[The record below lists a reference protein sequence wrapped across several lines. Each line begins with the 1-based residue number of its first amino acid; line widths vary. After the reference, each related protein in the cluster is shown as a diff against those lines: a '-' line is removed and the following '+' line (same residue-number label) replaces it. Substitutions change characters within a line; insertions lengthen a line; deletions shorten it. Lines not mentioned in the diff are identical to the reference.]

1 VGLLLPRRA
10 RVSATEATSLLRLP
24 GRSTAGT
31 NEQTLHDLSHEAAAG
46 LLREGQPPLSVR
58 EQNPEGVSIAYVPGL
73 PVHSDPGVRDEE
85 ETAMSLEIQPI
96 EFDEA
101 CAFVRQHHRHHIP
114 PPAHKFCLAVND
126 GEKVV
131 GVAIVNRPVARMAD
145 NGWTLEVSRC
155 CTDGTKNA
163 CSALYSA
170 CWRAARAMGYQKL
183 ITYTLPEEG
192 GASLKAANW
201 KCVGKAGGGSWSR
214 PSRPRVDKHPL
225 QTKLR
230 WEVEV

>member
-1 VGLLLPRRA
+1 VTSGCVRAVGSDRQRRCIIRPIGVSVARCCSTSWLSVTSATTPFTKAGMRESSSSECVPLQRLRGQDKPPVGLLLPRRA

-101 CAFVRQHHRHHIP
+101 CAFVRQHHR
-114 PPAHKFCLAVND
+114 
-126 GEKVV
+126 
-131 GVAIVNRPVARMAD
+131 R
-145 NGWTLEVSRC
+145 
-155 CTDGTKNA
+155 
-163 CSALYSA
+163 
-170 CWRAARAMGYQKL
+170 
-183 ITYTLPEEG
+183 
-192 GASLKAANW
+192 
-201 KCVGKAGGGSWSR
+201 
-214 PSRPRVDKHPL
+214 
-225 QTKLR
+225 
-230 WEVEV
+230 